1 MTGSRFAATICA
13 AGLVSVIAAIGEARA
28 LTVVVANGA
37 AEIAL
42 RVGATGAT
50 ISTVSFAV
58 AGATAGTG
66 TPVVGTTNAAA
77 GSAQAPNFG
86 TACGANTV
94 RIWARARSPVAAS
107 RTATLTVNGSGTLVS
122 GANSIPITDFDWVTS
137 GGTEIASGAFSGAAS
152 QSLLMFPNSA
162 EVSVCL
168 QYRFLNT
175 TVYPSGTYTGQII
188 YNLLMP

>member
-1 MTGSRFAATICA
+1 MTPSRLRAT
-13 AGLVSVIAAIGEARA
+13 AGMATLLGALLATSEAHA
-28 LTVVVANGA
+28 LTVAVGNGA

-42 RVGATGAT
+42 RVGAPGGT
-50 ISTVSFAV
+50 ISTVTFAV
-58 AGATAGTG
+58 AAATAGTG

-94 RIWARARSPVAAS
+94 RIWARARSAVGNS

-137 GGTEIASGAFSGAAS
+137 GGTEIASGAFTGSAS
-152 QSLLMFPNSA
+152 QTLLTFQNSR

-168 QYRFLNT
+168 QHRFLNS
-175 TVYPSGTYTGQII
+175 TVYPSGTYTGQIL
-188 YNLLMP
+188 YTLQMP